1 MVIYMYMRTW
11 ALGKGKNTVQPAK
24 LSAASP
30 VVSFSVTFSQSSHL
44 PDTEHCEPRRKKPTI
59 FCGVLDKL

>member
-30 VVSFSVTFSQSSHL
+30 VVSFSVTISQ
-44 PDTEHCEPRRKKPTI
+44 
-59 FCGVLDKL
+59 